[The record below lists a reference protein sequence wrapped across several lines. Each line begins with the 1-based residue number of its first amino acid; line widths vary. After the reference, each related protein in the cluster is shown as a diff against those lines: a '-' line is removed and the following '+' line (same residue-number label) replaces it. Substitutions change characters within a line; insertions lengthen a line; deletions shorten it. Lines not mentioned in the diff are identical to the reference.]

1 MELEHL
7 VPYVES
13 LTNQALQD
21 LEPLLDS
28 DDFYDQ
34 ETIKNFLEGISTLEG
49 ELKSMGGEFNSHI
62 KDKINEI
69 NNRLQSTNDS
79 GETI

>member
-7 VPYVES
+7 LPYVES
-13 LTNQALQD
+13 LTNKALQD
-21 LEPLLDS
+21 IEPILDS
-28 DDFYDQ
+28 DDFYDK
-34 ETIKNFLEGISTLEG
+34 ENIKNFLEGIAILEG
-49 ELKSMGGEFNSHI
+49 ELKSIGGSLNSHI

>member
-21 LEPLLDS
+21 LEPILNS

-34 ETIKNFLEGISTLEG
+34 ETIKNFLEGIAILEG
-49 ELKSMGGEFNSHI
+49 ELKSMGGELNSQI

-69 NNRLQSTNDS
+69 NNRL
-79 GETI
+79 